1 MIVCNVKLLNVIFID
16 IVLPSENLGWGMQI
30 HFTLIRNLYMSYE
43 SVRRGSISLVIT
55 LYFQFGIS
63 KQYFLIYTYI
73 AKAVVFEIHQPFC
86 IIPHFTFIA
95 ALIEGG
101 KNCSAQLIVILS
113 AIILNVKKKIG
124 SSSYSR
130 VGKLIDTFPN

>member
-1 MIVCNVKLLNVIFID
+1 MLYLLILFYHPKTWVGVCKYIS
-16 IVLPSENLGWGMQI
+16 P
-30 HFTLIRNLYMSYE
+30 IRNLYMSYE

-73 AKAVVFEIHQPFC
+73 AKAVIFEIHQPFC

-101 KNCSAQLIVILS
+101 KNCSAQLRIVILS
-113 AIILNVKKKIG
+113 EIILNVKKKIG

-130 VGKLIDTFPN
+130 GGKLIDTFPN